1 MLEGLSEGRYWL
13 GYNLLGSYA
22 MVWAQEHPEVIVQVP
37 QDYALVVMRTGF
49 IHRDAPNPRAA
60 RAFMNFLLSR
70 DGQRVLAAQ
79 TPLFSVRPD
88 IIGPYTAQRLRD
100 QVGDRLYPHSA
111 QRLGAG
117 FRRSPNAA
125 KRSWRAGA

>member
-1 MLEGLSEGRYWL
+1 
-13 GYNLLGSYA
+13 

-60 RAFMNFLLSR
+60 QAFMNFLLSR

-100 QVGDRLYPHSA
+100 QVGDRLYPIPLNASVLA
-111 QRLGAG
+111 FVDPQRRQA
-117 FRRSPNAA
+117 FMARWAREFD
-125 KRSWRAGA
+125 RSWREEDQ